1 MVAVKKS
8 ATNKFFENQYNLKE
22 LLTLS
27 VAVTRINKGYVKKDA
42 MINEDE
48 DGVETK
54 LPNLFIINNKL
65 GIEKFKT
72 KRIDKTLAKYYPS
85 VDVLPEDSENV
96 DHMIRYFKGLSMKA
110 IKRSISDFEQSIL
123 GMINK
128 EFVPYKDIGI
138 IASLPNVYANGIKQK
153 AFNKLEKALAKESEY
168 VGNLHERGE
177 FNVELLHVKYIWR
190 SGSYL
195 VVAKDI
201 NNNLIKFF
209 CNEGGLNVGDVKT
222 ITGYVKDHTIGKQ
235 SNGKETYLNRIKFS
249 E

>member
-8 ATNKFFENQYNLKE
+8 ATNKFFENQYNLKD

-42 MINEDE
+42 MISEDD
-48 DGVETK
+48 DGVDTK

-123 GMINK
+123 SLINK

-153 AFNKLEKALAKESEY
+153 TFNKLEKELAKESEY

-177 FNVELLHVKYIWR
+177 FNIELLHVKYIWR

-209 CNEGGLNVGDVKT
+209 CNQSGLKVGDVKT
-222 ITGYVKDHTIGKQ
+222 VTGYVKDHTMGKQ
-235 SNGKETYLNRIKFS
+235 SNGAETYLNRIKFV